1 MPRTIEKYKCCCCGE
16 MLGKNKYY
24 KSNSNFYMNGILPI
38 CKSCFARKFSEYAKT
53 YISNKKAMQRMCMA
67 FDIYFD
73 ETIFD
78 RCDTK
83 DDAVV
88 GKYFRNLNLGQHSEK
103 SFDDSLEDGIFELSG
118 ERKRVNGVRVAYV
131 DEYDN
136 VQEETDVKIN
146 PKDIEQWGI
155 GFEPSDYIVLNNHY
169 KTLKKANTNT
179 DDNQEIFIKDL
190 CYAKM
195 LQMKALRENDIDNYN
210 RLTDSYRKTFQQSG
224 IKVVKESSSVEDV
237 SFGVSID
244 TIERYTP
251 AEFYKNQNL
260 YKDFDGIGDYIKRFL
275 LRPLRNLQFGT
286 TDKDKEFYVKD
297 EENANEYDD
306 DE

>member
-1 MPRTIEKYKCCCCGE
+1 MPKIAEQQKCCCCGE
-16 MLGKNKYY
+16 TLSITKYY
-24 KSNSNFYMNGILPI
+24 KSYSNFYSKGVLPI
-38 CKSCFARKFSEYAKT
+38 CKDCFGRKFGEYARVYK
-53 YISNKKAMQRMCMA
+53 SNKIAMQRMCMA
-67 FDIYFD
+67 FDIYFN
-73 ETIFD
+73 ETAFD
-78 RCDTK
+78 KCDTK

-103 SFDDSLEDGIFELSG
+103 SFDDSLKDGIFEFSG
-118 ERKRVNGVRVAYV
+118 ERKKVHGVRVAYV

-136 VQEETDVKIN
+136 VQEEIDEKIN
-146 PKDIEQWGI
+146 PKDIEKWGI
-155 GFEPSDYIVLNNHY
+155 GFDAADYAELNNHY
-169 KTLKKANTNT
+169 KTLKKANANT

-195 LQMKALRENDIDNYN
+195 LQMKALRNNDLDNYN

-224 IKVVKESSSVEDV
+224 IKVVKESASTEDV

-251 AEFYKNQNL
+251 AEFYKNQDL

-275 LRPLRNLQFGT
+275 LRPLKNLQFGSKE
-286 TDKDKEFYVKD
+286 KDFEFFVKD
-297 EENANEYDD
+297 EENINEYDD

>member
-1 MPRTIEKYKCCCCGE
+1 MPKIAEQQKCCCCGE
-16 MLGKNKYY
+16 TLSITKYY
-24 KSNSNFYMNGILPI
+24 KSYSNFYSKGILPI
-38 CKSCFARKFSEYAKT
+38 CKDCFGRKFGEYARVFK
-53 YISNKKAMQRMCMA
+53 SNKIAMQRMCMA
-67 FDIYFD
+67 FDIYFN
-73 ETIFD
+73 ETAFD
-78 RCDTK
+78 KCDTK

-103 SFDDSLEDGIFELSG
+103 SFDDSLKDGIFEFSG

-260 YKDFDGIGDYIKRFL
+260 YKDFDGIGDYIRRFL

-306 DE
+306 NE

>member
-1 MPRTIEKYKCCCCGE
+1 MPKIAEQQKCCCCGE
-16 MLGKNKYY
+16 TLSITKYY
-24 KSNSNFYMNGILPI
+24 KSYSNFYSKGILPI
-38 CKSCFARKFSEYAKT
+38 CKDCFGRKFGEYARVFK
-53 YISNKKAMQRMCMA
+53 SNKIAMQRMCMA
-67 FDIYFD
+67 FDIYFN
-73 ETIFD
+73 ETAFD
-78 RCDTK
+78 KCDTK

-103 SFDDSLEDGIFELSG
+103 SFDDSLKDGIFEFSG
-118 ERKRVNGVRVAYV
+118 ERKRVNGARVAYV

-195 LQMKALRENDIDNYN
+195 LQMKALRKNDLDNYN

-260 YKDFDGIGDYIKRFL
+260 YKDFDGIGDYIRRFL

-286 TDKDKEFYVKD
+286 TDKDNEFYVKN

-306 DE
+306 NE

>member
-1 MPRTIEKYKCCCCGE
+1 MPKIAEQQKCCCCGE
-16 MLGKNKYY
+16 TLSITKYY
-24 KSNSNFYMNGILPI
+24 KSYSNFYSKGILPI
-38 CKSCFARKFSEYAKT
+38 CKDCFGRKFGEYARVFK
-53 YISNKKAMQRMCMA
+53 SNKIAMQRMCMA
-67 FDIYFD
+67 FDIYFN
-73 ETIFD
+73 ETAFD
-78 RCDTK
+78 KCDTK

-103 SFDDSLEDGIFELSG
+103 SFDDSLKDGIFEFSG
-118 ERKRVNGVRVAYV
+118 ERKKVNGVRVAYV

-195 LQMKALRENDIDNYN
+195 LQMKALRKNDIDNYN

-260 YKDFDGIGDYIKRFL
+260 YKDFDGIGDYIRRFL

-286 TDKDKEFYVKD
+286 TDKDNEFYVKN

-306 DE
+306 NE

>member
-1 MPRTIEKYKCCCCGE
+1 MPKIAEQQKCCCCGE
-16 MLGKNKYY
+16 TLSITKYY
-24 KSNSNFYMNGILPI
+24 KSYSNFYSKGILPI
-38 CKSCFARKFSEYAKT
+38 CKDCFGRKFGEYARVFK
-53 YISNKKAMQRMCMA
+53 SNKIAMQRMCMA
-67 FDIYFD
+67 FDIYFN
-73 ETIFD
+73 ETAFD
-78 RCDTK
+78 KCDTK

-88 GKYFRNLNLGQHSEK
+88 GKYFRNLNLGQHSKK
-103 SFDDSLEDGIFELSG
+103 SFDDSLKDGIFEFSG

>member
-1 MPRTIEKYKCCCCGE
+1 MPKIAEQQKCCCCGE
-16 MLGKNKYY
+16 TLSITKYY
-24 KSNSNFYMNGILPI
+24 KSYSNFYSKGILPI
-38 CKSCFARKFSEYAKT
+38 CKDCFGRKFGEYARVFK
-53 YISNKKAMQRMCMA
+53 SNKIAMQRMCMA
-67 FDIYFD
+67 FDIYFN
-73 ETIFD
+73 ETAFD
-78 RCDTK
+78 KCDTK

-103 SFDDSLEDGIFELSG
+103 SFDDSLKDGIFEFSG

-136 VQEETDVKIN
+136 VQEETDEKIN
-146 PKDIEQWGI
+146 PKDIEKWGI
-155 GFEPSDYIVLNNHY
+155 GFDTADYAELNNHY
-169 KTLKKANTNT
+169 KTLKKANANT

-195 LQMKALRENDIDNYN
+195 LQMKALRNNDLDNYN

-224 IKVVKESSSVEDV
+224 IKVVKESASTEDV

-251 AEFYKNQNL
+251 AEFYKNQDL

-275 LRPLRNLQFGT
+275 LRPLKNLQFGSKE
-286 TDKDKEFYVKD
+286 KDFEFYVKD
-297 EENANEYDD
+297 EENINEYDD
-306 DE
+306 DV

>member
-1 MPRTIEKYKCCCCGE
+1 MPKIAEQQKCCCCGE
-16 MLGKNKYY
+16 TLSITKYY
-24 KSNSNFYMNGILPI
+24 KSYSNFYSKGILPI
-38 CKSCFARKFSEYAKT
+38 CKDCFGRKFGEYARVFK
-53 YISNKKAMQRMCMA
+53 SNKIAMQRMCMA
-67 FDIYFD
+67 FDIYFN
-73 ETIFD
+73 ETAFD
-78 RCDTK
+78 KCDTK

-103 SFDDSLEDGIFELSG
+103 SFDDSLKDGIFEFSG
-118 ERKRVNGVRVAYV
+118 ERKKVNGVRVAYV

-136 VQEETDVKIN
+136 VQEEIDEKIN
-146 PKDIEQWGI
+146 PKDIEKWGI
-155 GFEPSDYIVLNNHY
+155 GFDTADYAELNNHY
-169 KTLKKANTNT
+169 KTLKKANANT

-195 LQMKALRENDIDNYN
+195 LQMKALRNNDLDNYN

-224 IKVVKESSSVEDV
+224 IKVVKESASTEDV

-251 AEFYKNQNL
+251 AEFYKNQDL

-275 LRPLRNLQFGT
+275 LRPLKNLQFGSKE
-286 TDKDKEFYVKD
+286 KDFEFYVKD
-297 EENANEYDD
+297 EENINEYDD